1 MGISTS
7 TSEMSR
13 SSPLIKS
20 QKDFS
25 DDEPDPYLPS
35 STEPS
40 GTYSSPPSTAPITLA
55 TSLPN
60 ATQPDMNYPSSAIS
74 ASSSPQTVQSLAEQ
88 TGCSQDHNVNTQTST
103 SLLSISQE
111 DLLTPKV
118 GVSVDQDGEMPS
130 PKKKKSNEKKK
141 ITVPSSKKALFTTR
155 KKRQSKSY
163 KAGLVMSVA
172 RVLSNLKNGQYS
184 KRVGV
189 TGAVY
194 LAAVLEYL
202 VAEVLELAGNCATF
216 FKKRRVTPRCIQLS
230 LLSDKELAILTKGTI
245 VPEGGVKPHIHPFL
259 LPKSGGEGEDQDLEN
274 DLL

>member
-1 MGISTS
+1 
-7 TSEMSR
+7 
-13 SSPLIKS
+13 
-20 QKDFS
+20 
-25 DDEPDPYLPS
+25 
-35 STEPS
+35 
-40 GTYSSPPSTAPITLA
+40 
-55 TSLPN
+55 
-60 ATQPDMNYPSSAIS
+60 
-74 ASSSPQTVQSLAEQ
+74 
-88 TGCSQDHNVNTQTST
+88 
-103 SLLSISQE
+103 
-111 DLLTPKV
+111 
-118 GVSVDQDGEMPS
+118 MPS
-130 PKKKKSNEKKK
+130 PTKKKLSKKK
-141 ITVPSSKKALFTTR
+141 ISVPSLRKSLFTTT
-155 KKRQSKSY
+155 KKRQSKSSN
-163 KAGLVMSVA
+163 AGLVMSVA
-172 RVLSNLKNGQYS
+172 RVLRNLKNGQYS